1 MSTDEDNHYQ
11 DRPAPLGLF
20 GQAGVSLNA
29 LSAAFDGLHGQTM
42 QVAVAGEGKKDITDL
57 GEDVEKQQLQHEAG
71 VAEIQAIIDELL
83 DKQALGQLR
92 DEIEKEISL
101 QIDDIVQAQVSA
113 CLLAHIPKELQ
124 EEVEESKQELG
135 TQTKQLD
142 TLLMPNGAVSP
153 NFPKD
158 LRTLFNLDAETCKAL
173 IEDYELPLLTDNRD
187 KNLNKIMQ
195 FLGVKYQLVRSNVMK
210 KKAA

>member
-1 MSTDEDNHYQ
+1 MSTEDNHYQ
-11 DRPAPLGLF
+11 DRPPPLGLF

-92 DEIEKEISL
+92 DESNARFNFLVADQRLTSRHTVEKEISL

-124 EEVEESKQELG
+124 EEVEESKQELERARLSLHNSYVLRLVSLPHR
-135 TQTKQLD
+135 LD
-142 TLLMPNGAVSP
+142 V
-153 NFPKD
+153 
-158 LRTLFNLDAETCKAL
+158 
-173 IEDYELPLLTDNRD
+173 
-187 KNLNKIMQ
+187 
-195 FLGVKYQLVRSNVMK
+195 NV
-210 KKAA
+210 